1 MRNDFKGMNTDL
13 ADKARDL
20 IKEKKEELVK
30 ESKEASQSLKKEV
43 NKVFKDSKD
52 REKMLKYIEEINDSL
67 EELYG
72 YLDGNKR
79 SFTSKLNDF
88 IQSYIL
94 SDENVKECY
103 IDMLKKDKDKSVN

>member
-1 MRNDFKGMNTDL
+1 MKKDFKGMNTDL

-43 NKVFKDSKD
+43 NKVFKD
-52 REKMLKYIEEINDSL
+52 EINDSL

-88 IQSYIL
+88 IQSYIV

-103 IDMLKKDKDKSVN
+103 IDMLKRDRNKSVN